1 VRVSKSSLQA
11 PRGTRDFYPEDLRR
25 RDWLF
30 EHFRGVARSFAFEEV
45 DAPVLESAELF
56 TRKAGEEIVEQLY
69 HFELHERHYALRP
82 EMTPSLARMVM
93 ARAGS
98 LRLPLRWFTI
108 TQNWRYERMTR
119 GRKREHFQ
127 WNMDVWGEPGV
138 GAEAELI
145 AALFA
150 LLDRL
155 GLPREAVKVRLSSRG
170 LLEETLRATILARR
184 PEVFPALCVIID
196 KLDKI
201 GPEAVSGL
209 LVAPDGP
216 VALAP
221 ADAAFLVDWL
231 GLRSFEQAAA
241 AAPAG
246 SPAAAS
252 LRELFEL
259 LTIYG
264 LADRVVF
271 DASIVRGLAYYT
283 GVVFEAFDAGRTLRA
298 ICGGGRYDGLIAAL
312 GGSPLPAVGFGF
324 GDVVIQELLADL
336 GLLPE
341 LPRQIDGVVFALGP
355 EQREAAIQLAAA
367 LRAQGA
373 CVELMLGQPRMK
385 RALAD
390 ADKAGARRAYW
401 VGPEELA
408 QGVARVRDLATGE
421 QTETPLPV
429 TSKAQPHAASSDA
442 GSGERL

>member
-1 VRVSKSSLQA
+1 VSKTSLQA
-11 PRGTRDFYPEDLRR
+11 PRGTRDFYPEDLRL

-30 EHFRGVARSFAFEEV
+30 GNFRAVARAFAFEEV
-45 DAPVLESAELF
+45 DAPVLESEELF

-69 HFELHERHYALRP
+69 HFELHERRYALRP

-108 TQNWRYERMTR
+108 TQNWRYERTTR

-138 GAEAELI
+138 AAEAELI

-155 GLPREAVKVRLSSRG
+155 ALPRDAVKVRLSSRA

-196 KLDKI
+196 KLEKI
-201 GPEAVSGL
+201 GADAVSEL
-209 LVAPDGP
+209 LVAPAGP

-221 ADAAFLVDWL
+221 ADARFLVDWL
-231 GLRSFEQAAA
+231 GLRSLEQAAA

-259 LTIYG
+259 LDAYG
-264 LADRVVF
+264 VADRVVF

-298 ICGGGRYDGLIAAL
+298 ICGGGRYDGLLEAL
-312 GGSPLPAVGFGF
+312 GGPRLPAVGFGF

-336 GLLPE
+336 QLLPE
-341 LPRQIDGVVFALGP
+341 LPRRIDGVVCALAP
-355 EQREAAIQLAAA
+355 EQRAAAIRLAAA

-373 CVELMLGQPRMK
+373 SIELALGQPRLK

-390 ADKAGARRAYW
+390 ADKAGARRAYL
-401 VGPEELA
+401 VGPEEA
-408 QGVARVRDLATGE
+408 AKGVALVRDLTTGE
-421 QTETPLPV
+421 QSETPLV
-429 TSKAQPHAASSDA
+429 
-442 GSGERL
+442 

>member
-1 VRVSKSSLQA
+1 VSKPNLQA

-30 EHFRGVARSFAFEEV
+30 QHFRAVARAFAFEEV
-45 DAPVLESAELF
+45 DAPVLELEELF

-69 HFELHERHYALRP
+69 HFELHERRYALRP
-82 EMTPSLARMVM
+82 EMTPSIARMVM

-145 AALFA
+145 AALFG

-155 GLPREAVKVRLSSRG
+155 GLARDAVKVRLSSRA
-170 LLEETLRATILARR
+170 LLEETLRAGVLARR
-184 PEVFPALCVIID
+184 PEAFPALCVIID
-196 KLDKI
+196 KLEKI
-201 GPEAVSGL
+201 GAPAVGDL
-209 LVAPDGP
+209 LVDPAGP
-216 VALAP
+216 VGLSRAE
-221 ADAAFLVDWL
+221 ADFLVGWL
-231 GLRSFEQAAA
+231 GLRDLSAAAA

-252 LRELFEL
+252 LRELFEQL
-259 LTIYG
+259 AAYG
-264 LADRVVF
+264 VEGRVVF

-298 ICGGGRYDGLIAAL
+298 ICGGGRYDGLLETL
-312 GGSPLPAVGFGF
+312 GGPPLPAVGFGF
-324 GDVVIQELLADL
+324 GDVVILELLADQ

-341 LPRQIDGVVFALGP
+341 LPRRIDAVVFALEP
-355 EQREAAIQLAAA
+355 PLREAAIRLASA
-367 LRAQGA
+367 LRAEGA
-373 CVELMLGQPRMK
+373 SVELVLGQPRLK

-390 ADKAGARRAYW
+390 ADKAGARRAYL
-401 VGPEELA
+401 VGPEEA
-408 QGVARVRDLATGE
+408 ARGVALVRDLASGE
-421 QTETPLPV
+421 QSERPLPR
-429 TSKAQPHAASSDA
+429 P
-442 GSGERL
+442 

>member
-1 VRVSKSSLQA
+1 VSKTSLQA
-11 PRGTRDFYPEDLRR
+11 PRGTRDFYPEDLRQ

-30 EHFRGVARSFAFEEV
+30 GHFRAVARAFAFEEV
-45 DAPVLESAELF
+45 DAPVLESEELF

-69 HFELHERHYALRP
+69 HFELHERRYALRP

-108 TQNWRYERMTR
+108 TQNWRYERTTR

-138 GAEAELI
+138 AAEAELI

-155 GLPREAVKVRLSSRG
+155 ALPRDAVKVRLSSRA

-196 KLDKI
+196 KLEKI
-201 GPEAVSGL
+201 GAEAVSEL
-209 LVAPDGP
+209 LVAPAGP
-216 VALAP
+216 LALAP
-221 ADAAFLVDWL
+221 ADARFLVEWL
-231 GLRSFEQAAA
+231 GLRSLEQAAA

-246 SPAAAS
+246 SQAAAS

-259 LTIYG
+259 LGAYG
-264 LADRVVF
+264 VADRVVF

-283 GVVFEAFDAGRTLRA
+283 GIVFEAFDAGRTLRA
-298 ICGGGRYDGLIAAL
+298 ICGGGRYDGLLEAL
-312 GGSPLPAVGFGF
+312 GGSKLPAVGFGF

-336 GLLPE
+336 RLLPE
-341 LPRQIDGVVFALGP
+341 LPRRIDGVVCALAP
-355 EQREAAIQLAAA
+355 EQRAAAIRLAAA

-373 CVELMLGQPRMK
+373 SIELALGQPRLK

-390 ADKAGARRAYW
+390 ADKAGARRAYL
-401 VGPEELA
+401 VGPEEA
-408 QGVARVRDLATGE
+408 AKGVALVRDLATGE
-421 QTETPLPV
+421 QSETPLV
-429 TSKAQPHAASSDA
+429 
-442 GSGERL
+442 